1 MGVSSILLLD
11 VVEKV
16 EAGDHVLVVDEGER
30 VASEDPAELVELGLR
45 GDASE
50 LLDDYFFNLV
60 VQGHFPFN
68 QLSRQ
73 DCRSEAADGLAL
85 SVADWELIVVVSGDL
100 IDGLLN
106 CHVSREEG
114 RIVKLQVSYRR
125 VLAPVFARNKGGCA

>member
-1 MGVSSILLLD
+1 M
-11 VVEKV
+11 
-16 EAGDHVLVVDEGER
+16 
-30 VASEDPAELVELGLR
+30 ASEDPTELIELRLR

-50 LLDDYFFNLV
+50 LLDDYFVNLV
-60 VQGHFPFN
+60 VQGHLPLN
-68 QLSRQ
+68 QLGRE
-73 DCRSEAADGLAL
+73 DCRGEAAYGVAL
-85 SVADWELIVVVSGDL
+85 SVADGELIVVVSGDL